1 MLPRNNGSVVTSVSR
16 VTGTR
21 GARKIVRDRD
31 FRGSWLRSGVIFPPH
46 SSSLRLFRH
55 AIDAHSA
62 RDSTI
67 TNGIETDSRKLED
80 RGFRQRGGEE
90 SFFSFDRWFAL
101 EMIVWF

>member
-62 RDSTI
+62 RQLR
-67 TNGIETDSRKLED
+67 TDSRKLED
-80 RGFRQRGGEE
+80 RSFRQRGGEE
-90 SFFSFDRWFAL
+90 SFLSFDRWFAL